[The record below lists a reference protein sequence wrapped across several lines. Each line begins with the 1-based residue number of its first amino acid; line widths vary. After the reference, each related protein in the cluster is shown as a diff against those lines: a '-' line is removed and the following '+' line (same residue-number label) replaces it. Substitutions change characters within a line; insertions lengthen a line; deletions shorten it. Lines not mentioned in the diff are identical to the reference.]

1 MHVPYPSAW
10 ARPEVT
16 LPLIILAAVH
26 GGMQARQIDP
36 KHLYYS
42 PLLAPAAGFAAQSSS
57 SAAPRQS

>member
-1 MHVPYPSAW
+1 MEPMTTMHVPYPSAW

-42 PLLAPAAGFAAQSSS
+42 PLLAPAAGFVAQSS
-57 SAAPRQS
+57 

>member
-42 PLLAPAAGFAAQSSS
+42 PLLAPAAGFAAQSS
-57 SAAPRQS
+57 